1 MNLGVFKFVNIR
13 FDEVDSSGIPR
24 LDVRVFVTPVLLKNI
39 RLELQGVSKS
49 NDLAGP
55 VFNSSFRNR
64 NLFRGAEN
72 FTLSLETGFET
83 PLSGTAAGLNSY
95 EVGAR
100 AVLELP
106 EFVTPF
112 ALEDVS
118 TRFVP
123 KTRIELGTRLL
134 DRLQYFQMLSLDAS
148 FGYDWKETLT
158 KEHVLNPVSFTLVHL
173 AKRTPLFSA
182 LLTANPFL
190 RRSYEEQFILGPNYT
205 FTYNDQLESDRKNH
219 LYFKGGI
226 DLSGNL
232 LYLAQSLF
240 AGRKAGP
247 DNPFKIFGTP
257 YSQYARFDIDLRHYY
272 HSTDQAT
279 TIASRLVAGVGLA
292 YGNSS
297 TMPYVKQFYIGG
309 ANSVRAF
316 NARSLGPGSYKTPD
330 SLAANGFFDEAG
342 DIKLEANIEYRF
354 PLVSILHGALFLD
367 AGNIWLARD
376 DPTRPGAKFSG
387 KTFLDEIAVG
397 TGLGLRVDLSFFVLR
412 FDLAFPLRI
421 PYLPEGERWVAR
433 QIAFGDPGWRKNNF
447 VFNIAIGYPY

>member
-1 MNLGVFKFVNIR
+1 
-13 FDEVDSSGIPR
+13 
-24 LDVRVFVTPVLLKNI
+24 
-39 RLELQGVSKS
+39 
-49 NDLAGP
+49 
-55 VFNSSFRNR
+55 
-64 NLFRGAEN
+64 
-72 FTLSLETGFET
+72 
-83 PLSGTAAGLNSY
+83 
-95 EVGAR
+95 GAR
-100 AVLELP
+100 TTLELP
-106 EFVTPF
+106 KFITPWTI
-112 ALEDVS
+112 EDVS

-123 KTRIELGTRLL
+123 KTRIELGARLL
-134 DRLQYFQMLSLDAS
+134 DRLQYFKMLSLDAS

-158 KEHVLNPVSFTLVHL
+158 KEHVLDPISFTLVHL

-190 RRSYEEQFILGPNYT
+190 RRSYEEQFILGSNYT
-205 FTYNDQLESDRKNH
+205 FTYNDQLETDRKNH

-232 LYLAQSLF
+232 LYAVQSLL
-240 AGRKAGP
+240 AGRKGSP
-247 DNPFKIFGTP
+247 ENPFKIFGTT

-272 HSTDQAT
+272 HSVDQSTAIAT
-279 TIASRLVAGVGLA
+279 RLVGGVGFA

-342 DIKLEANIEYRF
+342 DIKLEANVEYRF
-354 PLVSILHGALFLD
+354 PLVSILEGALFLD

-376 DPTRPGAKFSG
+376 DPTRPGATFSSR
-387 KTFLDEIAVG
+387 TFLDEVAVG
-397 TGLGLRVDLSFFVLR
+397 TGFGIRLDLSFFVLR
-412 FDLAFPLRI
+412 LDLAFPLRI

-433 QIAFGDPGWRKNNF
+433 KIAFGDPTWRKNNL